1 MSQTGELLE
10 VLFQDDALF
19 WMAWERQKAWCV
31 VGNGCDTLEKEAL
44 IQYGVQGL
52 SQIVS
57 PEDKT
62 LAENFITILT
72 RAMAG
77 NLENVPM
84 QKHHMEVVL
93 RLRNSLQQYSYYK
106 VVAYYR
112 MAEDGGMTGILLE
125 VQALSEQDK
134 YLQSIAKVVT
144 DDTQP
149 VYFTD
154 GALKLI
160 RSHPDWKFALVQ
172 FDIARFKIIN
182 IQHGE
187 EMGDELLR
195 YILETLKSF
204 CHRYQLFARLSADVF
219 MILMPY
225 GTREDIDLFI
235 RELDKR
241 LTAYPKM
248 DYRIVYGVSLVETP
262 VQNLRKYGDQAA
274 LARLAN
280 KKDAVHKVKYYD
292 ASMEENASLRKF
304 VEDNMERALADR
316 EFKLYLQPKFSISAN
331 KIIGAEALVRWKHP
345 QRGMMYPDQFIH
357 VFEDNNFIVKL
368 DYYMWE
374 EVCRLLHGWSL
385 QGKELIP
392 VSVNVSRRHL
402 NNDEFIH
409 VLETLVDKYQVERRY
424 LEIEITESI
433 NDGKVMEVEKLKE
446 LGYTLLMDDF
456 GSGYSTLN
464 LLKDTMFDVIKIDR
478 IFLQNFMESVRGKKI
493 VEKII
498 EMTNEIGLDL
508 VAEGVET
515 LEQAEFLCHCGCDT
529 AQGYYYEKPISEEDF
544 VEKYVQ

>member
-1 MSQTGELLE
+1 M
-10 VLFQDDALF
+10 
-19 WMAWERQKAWCV
+19 
-31 VGNGCDTLEKEAL
+31 
-44 IQYGVQGL
+44 
-52 SQIVS
+52 
-57 PEDKT
+57 
-62 LAENFITILT
+62 
-72 RAMAG
+72 
-77 NLENVPM
+77 
-84 QKHHMEVVL
+84 
-93 RLRNSLQQYSYYK
+93 
-106 VVAYYR
+106 
-112 MAEDGGMTGILLE
+112 
-125 VQALSEQDK
+125 
-134 YLQSIAKVVT
+134 
-144 DDTQP
+144 
-149 VYFTD
+149 
-154 GALKLI
+154 
-160 RSHPDWKFALVQ
+160 
-172 FDIARFKIIN
+172 
-182 IQHGE
+182 
-187 EMGDELLR
+187 
-195 YILETLKSF
+195 
-204 CHRYQLFARLSADVF
+204 
-219 MILMPY
+219 
-225 GTREDIDLFI
+225 
-235 RELDKR
+235 
-241 LTAYPKM
+241 
-248 DYRIVYGVSLVETP
+248 
-262 VQNLRKYGDQAA
+262 
-274 LARLAN
+274 
-280 KKDAVHKVKYYD
+280 KYYD
-292 ASMEENASLRKF
+292 ASMEETASLRKF
-304 VEDNMERALADR
+304 VEDNMERALANR

-433 NDGKVMEVEKLKE
+433 NDGKVMEAEKLKE

-456 GSGYSTLN
+456 GSGYSTIN

-515 LEQAEFLCHCGCDT
+515 WEQAEFLCRCGCDT